1 MWRNWQTPFART
13 KFCVLKIIFKAFL
26 MFRRCEKR
34 QDKTCKGFGCMY
46 SGDKTCK
53 EAMSSLSSSDAA
65 ALVDVR
71 TTREWQSIGVP
82 DLSQNSGTAKDVL
95 FVEWQIFPTMQVNPD
110 FANETHSKLEAM
122 GISKNDPVF
131 CLCRSGVRS
140 QGAAS
145 ALTAIGYTKAY
156 NILGGFEGDPDA
168 SGERTRINGWVFD
181 QLPSKREGS
190 NDGPKAKEQRE

>member
-1 MWRNWQTPFART
+1 
-13 KFCVLKIIFKAFL
+13 
-26 MFRRCEKR
+26 
-34 QDKTCKGFGCMY
+34 MY

-53 EAMSSLSSSDAA
+53 EAMAALSSSDAA

-82 DLSQNSGTAKDVL
+82 DLSQNSGAAKEVL
-95 FVEWQIFPTMQVNPD
+95 FVEWQMFPTMQVNPN
-110 FANETHSKLEAM
+110 FTNETHSKLEAL
-122 GISKNDPVF
+122 GISKDDPIF

-145 ALTAIGYTKAY
+145 ALTAMGYTKAY

-168 SGERTRINGWVFD
+168 TGARTHINGWVFD
-181 QLPSKREGS
+181 QLPSKRDNS
-190 NDGPKAKEQRE
+190 NVGPKAKEPRE